1 MFHQNKKKRGGKTT
15 EKIKLYQIVC
25 LQNLYKMGKKGDWG
39 EKKREEVSKNEQTKH
54 VRAPDTQETGL

>member
-1 MFHQNKKKRGGKTT
+1 
-15 EKIKLYQIVC
+15 
-25 LQNLYKMGKKGDWG
+25 MGKKGDWG